1 LGVVKQFLNHIHRHK
16 LCKTSDKILL
26 AVSGGLDSM
35 VMLDLFREAG
45 FNIAV
50 AHCNFQLR
58 GKESLG
64 DENLVRQTAE
74 SCNLKFHVNRF
85 DTLRE
90 TEEQKLSIQVAAREL
105 RYKFFNEIAEEFN
118 YQCIATAHHIDDELE
133 TLLINLVR
141 GTGALGLT
149 GIPLKNGKIIRPL
162 LFTGREDLKEYA
174 IEKKLVWREDASNA
188 SDDYQRNFLRHQVIP
203 QLRQI
208 NPNLE
213 ETFIDTMQRLKG
225 MREVMVK
232 AVDHLKGEIFS
243 EHSGDIHINIEKIQ
257 SHLYPAVIL
266 WELIKDFG
274 FNYDQC
280 KQIVENHQ
288 SGKQFSAGDVMLTV
302 DREYYILQRGERQTW
317 NPIDIE
323 QGQQEV
329 FANDKKLLIR
339 EADPVKH
346 VLKNDSSIAQLD
358 AAKLRFPLTWRR
370 WAPGDVFTPFGMKS
384 DKKISDLLTDAKI
397 SLPDK
402 EKITVLES
410 AGTIVWVVGMRIH
423 DSYKVTPD
431 TQKVVII
438 ECK

>member
-35 VMLDLFREAG
+35 VMLDLFREGG
-45 FNIAV
+45 FKIAV

-58 GKESLG
+58 GADSMG
-64 DENLVRQTAE
+64 DEDLVQETAE
-74 SCNLKFHVNRF
+74 YHNLKFHVRRF
-85 DTLRE
+85 DTVRE
-90 TEEQKLSIQVAAREL
+90 AEEQKLSIQVAAREL
-105 RYKFFNEIAEEFN
+105 RYKFFSDLAAEFG

-149 GIPLKNGKIIRPL
+149 GIPLKNGKVIRPL
-162 LFTGREDLKEYA
+162 LFTGREKLKEYA
-174 IEKKLVWREDASNA
+174 NQKKLTWREDASNA

-213 ETFIDTMQRLKG
+213 ETFTDTMQRLKG
-225 MREVMVK
+225 MREVMIN
-232 AVDHLKGEIFS
+232 AIDRLKTEIFS
-243 EHSGDIHINIEKIQ
+243 EQFGDIHINIGKIQ

-274 FNYDQC
+274 FNYGQC
-280 KQIVENHQ
+280 KQIIENHQ
-288 SGKQFSAGDVMLTV
+288 PGKRFNVGDVVLTV
-302 DREYYILQRGERQTW
+302 DRDDYILQRGETETW
-317 NPIDIE
+317 KAIDIE
-323 QGQQEV
+323 EGQQEV
-329 FANDKKLLIR
+329 LVNGRKLLIR
-339 EADPVKH
+339 EADPAKH
-346 VLKNDSSIAQLD
+346 VLKNDTSIAQLD
-358 AAKLRFPLTWRR
+358 AAKLRFPLTWRK